1 MGAIYLLRHGQASF
15 GSANYDQLSPTGHA
29 QAQALGV
36 ALRARGVTPDHVVC
50 GSMQRHVDTAKGALA
65 AWVDVAELNVPAT
78 VTHAGVNEFDH
89 ENVIE
94 VAQPRYVDKAQMMMD
109 MAATGDPRRAFQ
121 KFFQDA
127 VSRWVGG
134 NHDDEYA
141 EPWSVFK
148 LRCVAALDDIV
159 KQAPQKGSTFVFTS
173 GGTISVICAHLLGLN
188 DSQAFTINWTLANAG
203 ITKVLAGRDG
213 LHLISVNEHAHL
225 ESGTGLLTYR

>member
-15 GSANYDQLSPTGHA
+15 GSNNYDQLSGIGHDQAKVLGHA
-29 QAQALGV
+29 LK
-36 ALRARGVTPDHVVC
+36 ARGVNPTVLIH
-50 GSMQRHVDTAKGALA
+50 GSMKRHQETAQGCLGAMGLDDLTPQ
-65 AWVDVAELNVPAT
+65 VHE
-78 VTHAGVNEFDH
+78 GVNEFDH

-94 VAQPRYVDKAQMMMD
+94 VAEPRYVDKVQMMSD

-134 NHDDEYA
+134 HHDDEYN

-148 LRCVAALDDIV
+148 LRCVSALDDLV
-159 KQAPQKGSTFVFTS
+159 QQTGPKGTSLVFTS
-173 GGTISVICAHLLGLN
+173 GGTISVICAHLLGLS
-188 DSQAFTINWTLANAG
+188 DAQAFTINWTLTNAG

-213 LHLISVNEHAHL
+213 LHLISINEHAHL
-225 ESGTGLLTYR
+225 EAPDPRMLAYR